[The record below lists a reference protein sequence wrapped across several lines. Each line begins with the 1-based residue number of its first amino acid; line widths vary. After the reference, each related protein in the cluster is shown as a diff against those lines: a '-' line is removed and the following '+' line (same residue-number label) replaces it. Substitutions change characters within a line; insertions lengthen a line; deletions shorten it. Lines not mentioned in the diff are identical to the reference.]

1 MPQRLPFDVPEQID
15 DHSSGVPSAQCPIHN
30 ILSPELRDAAEEA
43 PHLMAYLHKVP
54 FAEFGVPD
62 YYPEA
67 NRKLGDIKDPNL
79 IYRAGTSNTFI
90 HIFPDDAEARNY
102 YIAIEPVGD
111 NVTDLIEEME
121 YRLLDFVE
129 ILAEATTPE
138 QKTEVLL
145 KAVDDSAEIVDKR
158 PDPDA
163 DANEKAEKASAKAS
177 DKADKASAKE
187 SDKAAKVAAKAAAK
201 GEGGFLKL
209 PFGGGGG
216 GGGGGAKGGRIK
228 LTQQEANSLKYM
240 IVRDKVGMGPLE
252 PLISDNWIE
261 DISCSGVGPVYIEH
275 KIFGGLKSSI
285 NFDTHE
291 ELDDFVLKL
300 AEKMKKPV
308 TFRSP
313 IVDATLP
320 DGSRI
325 NIVYGGDVSKNGSNF
340 TIRKFMGLPLSIVD
354 ICNSGAMTWQM
365 AGYMSLVVEEGMNFF
380 VSGETA
386 SGKTTLMNAL
396 MTFIRPDAKI
406 VSIEDTP
413 EVMVP
418 HPNWVREVVRGQM
431 SQGGGAV
438 DMFGLLKAALR
449 QRPNEIIIGE
459 IRGEEGN
466 IAFQAMMT
474 GHAVCA
480 TFHAATV
487 EKLIQRVT
495 GVPISVPRTYVEN
508 LNCVVICS
516 AVRLPTGKMG
526 RRILSISE
534 IIGYDPSTGSFSFVE
549 VFRWDPVND
558 AFEFVGLNNSYLLEQ
573 RIAPARGLS
582 EKQRRLIY
590 KEVDRRGALL
600 QKLGESG
607 VNNFYELFK
616 LISKASK
623 QGLF

>member
-15 DHSSGVPSAQCPIHN
+15 DHKGGVATSQCPIHN
-30 ILSPELRDAAEEA
+30 LLAPALRDAAETA

-54 FAEFGVPD
+54 FSEFGVPD

-67 NRKLGDIKDPNL
+67 NRKMGDLVDPNL
-79 IYRAGTSNTFI
+79 IYAVKGNTFI
-90 HIFPDDAEARNY
+90 HIFPDHNEARNY
-102 YIAIEPVGD
+102 YIAIEPGTD
-111 NVTDLIEEME
+111 QLTDLMEDME

-129 ILAEATTPE
+129 ILADANTPE
-138 QKTEVLL
+138 EKTEVIL
-145 KAVDDSAEIVDKR
+145 KAIEDSCDVVDYVAPKSDGNDKN
-158 PDPDA
+158 DK
-163 DANEKAEKASAKAS
+163 EKAKAGKASK
-177 DKADKASAKE
+177 
-187 SDKAAKVAAKAAAK
+187 K

-216 GGGGGAKGGRIK
+216 AATKGGRLK
-228 LTQQEANSLKYM
+228 CTAADVESLRYM
-240 IVRDKVGMGPLE
+240 VIRDKVGMGPLE
-252 PLISDNWIE
+252 PFISDPWIE
-261 DISCSGVGPVYIEH
+261 DISCSGLGPVYIEH
-275 KIFGGLKSSI
+275 KIFGSLKSSV

-340 TIRKFMGLPLSIVD
+340 SIRKFMGIPLSIVD
-354 ICNSGAMTWQM
+354 VCNSGMMTWQM
-365 AGYMSLVVEEGMNFF
+365 AGYMSLIVEEGKNFF

-396 MTFIRPDAKI
+396 MTFVRPEAKI

-413 EVMVP
+413 EVQVP
-418 HPNWVREVVRGQM
+418 HPNWTREVVRGQM
-431 SQGGGAV
+431 SQGGGSV
-438 DMFGLLKAALR
+438 DMFSLLKAALR

-508 LNCVVICS
+508 LNVVVICS
-516 AVRLPTGKMG
+516 SVRLPTGKMG
-526 RRILSISE
+526 RRVINISE
-534 IIGYDPSTGSFSFVE
+534 IISYDPSSGSFSFVE
-549 VFRWDPVND
+549 IFRWDPVED
-558 AFEFVGLNNSYLLEQ
+558 VFEFVGLNNSYQLEQ
-573 RIAPARGLS
+573 HIAPRRGFS
-582 EKQRRLIY
+582 EKNRRLIY

-600 QKLGESG
+600 QKLAESG

-616 LISKASK
+616 LLSKAQK

>member
-1 MPQRLPFDVPEQID
+1 MPQRLPFEVPEQAD
-15 DHSSGVPSAQCPIHN
+15 DHKGGAARCPIHN
-30 ILSPELRDAAEEA
+30 LLSPELRDHADKA
-43 PHLMAYLHKVP
+43 PHLMSYLHKVP
-54 FAEFGVPD
+54 MAEFGVPD
-62 YYPEA
+62 FFPEV
-67 NRKLGDIKDPNL
+67 NRKMGDIKDPNL
-79 IYRAGTSNTFI
+79 IYPVGDNTFI
-90 HIFPDDAEARNY
+90 HIFPDTAEARNF
-102 YIAIEPVGD
+102 YIAIEPGSDDIGD
-111 NVTDLIEEME
+111 LLEQME
-121 YRLLDFVE
+121 FRLLDFVE

-138 QKTEVLL
+138 EKTEVLL
-145 KAVDDSAEIVDKR
+145 KAIDDTCEV
-158 PDPDA
+158 A
-163 DANEKAEKASAKAS
+163 DRAPALTAAAEKR
-177 DKADKASAKE
+177 
-187 SDKAAKVAAKAAAK
+187 

-209 PFGGGGG
+209 GGGGK
-216 GGGGGAKGGRIK
+216 AGGRSGKIK
-228 LTQQEANSLKYM
+228 LPASEIDSLKYM
-240 IVRDKVGMGPLE
+240 VIRDKVGMGPLE
-252 PLISDNWIE
+252 PLVADPWIE

-275 KIFGGLKSSI
+275 KVFGALKSSI

-340 TIRKFMGLPLSIVD
+340 TIRKFMGIPMSIVD
-354 ICNSGAMTWQM
+354 ICNSGMLTWQM
-365 AGYMSLVVEEGMNFF
+365 AGYLSLIVEEKMNFF

-396 MTFIRPDAKI
+396 MTFVPPEAKI

-413 EVMVP
+413 EVQVP
-418 HPNWVREVVRGQM
+418 HPNWTREVVRGQM
-431 SQGGGAV
+431 SQGGGSV
-438 DMFGLLKAALR
+438 DMFSLLKAALR

-508 LNCVVICS
+508 LNVVVIAS
-516 AVRLPTGKMG
+516 AVRLPSGKIG
-526 RRILSISE
+526 RRVISISE
-534 IIGYDPSTGSFSFVE
+534 IIGYDPTAGSFSFIE
-549 VFRWDPVND
+549 VYRWDPVKD
-558 AFEFVGLNNSYLLEQ
+558 EFEFTGLNNSYLLEQ
-573 RIAPARGLS
+573 RIAPSRGLS
-582 EKQRRLIY
+582 EKKRRLIY
-590 KEVDRRGALL
+590 KELDRRGALL
-600 QKLGESG
+600 QKLSESG
-607 VNNFYELFK
+607 VSNFYELFK
-616 LISKASK
+616 LLAKAQK

>member
-1 MPQRLPFDVPEQID
+1 MPARLPFDLPQDAAPD
-15 DHSSGVPSAQCPIHN
+15 DHSWGASPASCPIHG
-30 ILSPELRDAAEEA
+30 ILAPELREQADAN
-43 PHLMAYLHKVP
+43 PHLMAYLHRVP
-54 FAEFGVPD
+54 MAEFGVPE
-62 YYPEA
+62 YFPEIS
-67 NRKLGDIKDPNL
+67 RKMGDLKEPNL
-79 IYRAGTSNTFI
+79 IYPVGQNTFI
-90 HIFPDDAEARNY
+90 HIFPETAGDRNW
-102 YIAIEPVGD
+102 YIAIEPGSD
-111 NVTDLIEEME
+111 KIIELLEQME
-121 YRLLDFVE
+121 FRLLDFVE

-138 QKTEVLL
+138 EKTAVLL
-145 KAVDDSAEIVDKR
+145 KAIDDSCDVIDGKPRALATAMPNVD
-158 PDPDA
+158 A
-163 DANEKAEKASAKAS
+163 
-177 DKADKASAKE
+177 
-187 SDKAAKVAAKAAAK
+187 

-209 PFGGGGG
+209 PFASKGGGGG
-216 GGGGGAKGGRIK
+216 GK
-228 LTQQEANSLKYM
+228 LRVTPADYESLRYM
-240 IVRDKVGMGPLE
+240 VIRDKVGMGPLE

-261 DISCSGVGPVYIEH
+261 DISCSGLGPVYIEH
-275 KIFGGLKSSI
+275 KVFKGLKSSI

-340 TIRKFMGLPLSIVD
+340 TIRKFMGIPLSIID
-354 ICNSGAMTWQM
+354 ICESGALTYQM
-365 AGYMSLVVEEGMNFF
+365 AGYLSLIVEEGMNFF

-396 MTFIRPDAKI
+396 MTFIPPHAKI

-413 EVMVP
+413 EVQVP
-418 HPNWVREVVRGQM
+418 HPNWTREVVRGA
-431 SQGGGAV
+431 SAQGTGV
-438 DMFGLLKAALR
+438 DMFSLLKAALR
-449 QRPNEIIIGE
+449 QRPNMIIIGE

-474 GHAVCA
+474 GHAVSA

-495 GVPISVPRTYVEN
+495 GAPISVPRTYVDN
-508 LNCVVICS
+508 LNVVVIAS
-516 AVRLPTGKMG
+516 AVRLPNGKAG
-526 RRILSISE
+526 RRIISISE
-534 IIGYDPSTGSFSFVE
+534 IIGYDPVQNSFSFVE
-549 VFRWDPVND
+549 VFRWDPVRD
-558 AFEFVGLNNSYLLEQ
+558 EFEFVGLNNSYLLEQ
-573 RIAPARGLS
+573 RIAPTRGLS
-582 EKQRRLIY
+582 EKRRSEIY

-616 LISKASK
+616 LLSKAQK

>member
-1 MPQRLPFDVPEQID
+1 MPARLPFDVAPD
-15 DHSSGVPSAQCPIHN
+15 ALPDGHSGAAAASCPIHG
-30 ILSPELRDAAEEA
+30 LLAPDLREQAEA
-43 PHLMAYLHKVP
+43 NPHLMTYLHRVP
-54 FAEFGVPD
+54 MAEFGVPE
-62 YYPEA
+62 YFPEI
-67 NRKLGDIKDPNL
+67 NRKMGDLKEPNL
-79 IYRAGTSNTFI
+79 IYPVGQNTFI
-90 HIFPDDAEARNY
+90 HIYPETAGDRNWY
-102 YIAIEPVGD
+102 VAIEPGSD
-111 NVTDLIEEME
+111 KITDLIEQME
-121 YRLLDFVE
+121 FRLLDFVE
-129 ILAEATTPE
+129 ILAEAHEPE
-138 QKTEVLL
+138 EKTAVLL
-145 KAVDDSAEIVDKR
+145 KAIDDSCDIIDG
-158 PDPDA
+158 
-163 DANEKAEKASAKAS
+163 EKPALASAMPNV
-177 DKADKASAKE
+177 DP
-187 SDKAAKVAAKAAAK
+187 

-209 PFGGGGG
+209 PFASKSAGGAGGG
-216 GGGGGAKGGRIK
+216 K
-228 LTQQEANSLKYM
+228 LRVTRAEYDSLRYM
-240 IVRDKVGMGPLE
+240 VIRDKVGMGPLE

-261 DISCSGVGPVYIEH
+261 DISCSGIGPVYIEH
-275 KIFGGLKSSI
+275 KVFKGLKSSI

-340 TIRKFMGLPLSIVD
+340 TIRKFMGIPLSVID
-354 ICNSGAMTWQM
+354 ICESGAMTYQM
-365 AGYMSLVVEEGMNFF
+365 CGYLSLIVEEGLNFF

-396 MTFIRPDAKI
+396 MTFVPPHAKI

-413 EVMVP
+413 EVVVP
-418 HPNWVREVVRGQM
+418 HPNWTREVVRGAS
-431 SQGGGAV
+431 SQGTGV
-438 DMFGLLKAALR
+438 DMFALLKAALR
-449 QRPNEIIIGE
+449 QRPNMIIIGE

-474 GHAVCA
+474 GHAVSA

-495 GVPISVPRTYVEN
+495 GAPISVPRTYVDN
-508 LNCVVICS
+508 LNVVVIAS
-516 AVRLPTGKMG
+516 AVRLPSGKPG
-526 RRILSISE
+526 RRIISISE
-534 IIGYDPSTGSFSFVE
+534 IIGYDPVQGSFSFVE
-549 VFRWDPVND
+549 IFRWDPVHD
-558 AFEFVGLNNSYLLEQ
+558 EFEFVGLNNSYLLEQ
-573 RIAPARGLS
+573 RIAPSRGLS
-582 EKQRRLIY
+582 EKRRREIY

-616 LISKASK
+616 LLSKAQK

>member
-1 MPQRLPFDVPEQID
+1 MPQRLPFEGPEQID
-15 DHSSGVPSAQCPIHN
+15 DHKAGSAALCPISN
-30 ILSPELRDAAEEA
+30 LLEPELRERAEKA
-43 PHLMAYLHKVP
+43 PHLMRYLHKVP
-54 FAEFGVPD
+54 FAEYGVPD
-62 YYPEA
+62 YYAEA
-67 NRKLGDIKDPNL
+67 SRKLGDMKDPNL
-79 IYRAGTSNTFI
+79 IYPVGKNSFV
-90 HIFPDDAEARNY
+90 HIFPDHAEARNY
-102 YIAIEPVGD
+102 YIAIEPDSDSLGEF
-111 NVTDLIEEME
+111 IEQME
-121 YRLLDFVE
+121 FRLLDFVE
-129 ILAEATTPE
+129 ILADATSPEDKTAVLLQAIEDTCEITDRTPE
-138 QKTEVLL
+138 ETRDL
-145 KAVDDSAEIVDKR
+145 A
-158 PDPDA
+158 
-163 DANEKAEKASAKAS
+163 
-177 DKADKASAKE
+177 
-187 SDKAAKVAAKAAAK
+187 VAAKAAKK

-209 PFGGGGG
+209 PFGGGKSSGG
-216 GGGGGAKGGRIK
+216 GGKGGKLR
-228 LTQQEANSLKYM
+228 LTQSDFDSLKYM
-240 IVRDKVGMGPLE
+240 VIRDKVGMGPLE
-252 PLISDNWIE
+252 PLISDPWIE

-275 KIFGGLKSSI
+275 KIFQGLKSSI
-285 NFDTHE
+285 TFDTHE

-354 ICNSGAMTWQM
+354 VCNSGMMTWQM
-365 AGYMSLVVEEGMNFF
+365 AGYMSLIVEEGMNFF

-396 MTFIRPDAKI
+396 MTFVRPDAKI

-413 EVMVP
+413 EVQVP

-495 GVPISVPRTYVEN
+495 GAPISVPRSYVEN
-508 LNCVVICS
+508 LNVVVICS
-516 AVRLPTGKMG
+516 AVRLPSGRLG
-526 RRILSISE
+526 RRVIAISE
-534 IIGYDPSTGSFSFVE
+534 IIGYDPIAGSFSFVE
-549 VFRWDPVND
+549 VFRWDPIKDV
-558 AFEFVGLNNSYLLEQ
+558 FEFVGLNNSFLLEQ
-573 RIAPARGLS
+573 RVAPARGFD
-582 EKQRRLIY
+582 EKRRRMIY

-616 LISKASK
+616 LLSKAQK

>member
-15 DHSSGVPSAQCPIHN
+15 DHKPGVASSQCPIHN
-30 ILSPELRDAAEEA
+30 LLAPELRDAADAA

-54 FAEFGVPD
+54 FSEFGVPD
-62 YYPEA
+62 YYPEMS
-67 NRKLGDIKDPNL
+67 RKMGDIVDPNL
-79 IYRAGTSNTFI
+79 IYPVKGGTFI
-90 HIFPDDAEARNY
+90 HIFPDHNEARNY
-102 YIAIEPVGD
+102 YIAIEPGTD
-111 NVTDLIEEME
+111 QLTDLIEDME

-129 ILAEATTPE
+129 ILADANSPE
-138 QKTEVLL
+138 EKTEVIL
-145 KAVDDSAEIVDKR
+145 KAIEDSCDIVDYAAPK
-158 PDPDA
+158 PDD
-163 DANEKAEKASAKAS
+163 NEKAEKAEKDKS
-177 DKADKASAKE
+177 DKARAKAEKASK
-187 SDKAAKVAAKAAAK
+187 K

-216 GGGGGAKGGRIK
+216 GGGTATKGGRIK
-228 LTQQEANSLKYM
+228 CTASDVESLRYM
-240 IVRDKVGMGPLE
+240 VIRDKVGMGPLE
-252 PLISDNWIE
+252 PFISDPWIE
-261 DISCSGVGPVYIEH
+261 DISCSGIGPVYIEH
-275 KIFGGLKSSI
+275 KIFGALKSSV

-340 TIRKFMGLPLSIVD
+340 TIRKFMGIPLSIVD
-354 ICNSGAMTWQM
+354 VCNSGMMTWQM
-365 AGYMSLVVEEGMNFF
+365 AGYMSLIVEEGMNFF

-396 MTFIRPDAKI
+396 MTFVRPDAKI

-413 EVMVP
+413 EVQVP
-418 HPNWVREVVRGQM
+418 HPNWTREVVRGQM
-431 SQGGGAV
+431 SQGGGSV
-438 DMFGLLKAALR
+438 DMFSLLKAALR

-508 LNCVVICS
+508 LNVVVICS
-516 AVRLPTGKMG
+516 AVRLPNGKLG
-526 RRILSISE
+526 RRVINISE
-534 IIGYDPSTGSFSFVE
+534 IISYDPTSGSFSFVE
-549 VFRWDPVND
+549 IFRWDPVKD
-558 AFEFVGLNNSYLLEQ
+558 IFEFTGLNSSYQLEQ
-573 RIAPARGLS
+573 HIAPRRGFS
-582 EKQRRLIY
+582 EKNRRLIY

-607 VNNFYELFK
+607 VSNFYELFK
-616 LISKASK
+616 LLSKAQK

>member
-1 MPQRLPFDVPEQID
+1 MPQRLPFDGPEGAAD
-15 DHSSGVPSAQCPIHN
+15 DHAGGAAAQCPIHN
-30 ILSPELRDAAEEA
+30 LLAPELREQAEGA

-54 FAEFGVPD
+54 MGEFGVPD
-62 YYPEA
+62 FYPEA
-67 NRKLGDIKDPNL
+67 NRKMGDIKDPNL
-79 IYRAGTSNTFI
+79 IYPVGANTFI
-90 HIFPDDAEARNY
+90 HIFPDHAEARNY
-102 YIAIEPVGD
+102 YIAIEPSSDALGE
-111 NVTDLIEEME
+111 LLEQME
-121 YRLLDFVE
+121 YKLLDFVE
-129 ILAEATTPE
+129 ILADARSVEE
-138 QKTEVLL
+138 KTEVLL
-145 KAVDDSAEIVDKR
+145 KAIDDSTD
-158 PDPDA
+158 
-163 DANEKAEKASAKAS
+163 
-177 DKADKASAKE
+177 
-187 SDKAAKVAAKAAAK
+187 VAAGGREVAMAESGKR
-201 GEGGFLKL
+201 GEGGFIKL
-209 PFGGGGG
+209 PFGGGQ
-216 GGGGGAKGGRIK
+216 AKGGGRLK
-228 LTQQEANSLKYM
+228 VTGGDYESLRYM
-240 IVRDKVGMGPLE
+240 LIRDKVGMGPLE
-252 PLISDNWIE
+252 PLISDPWIE
-261 DISCSGVGPVYIEH
+261 DISCSGLGPVYIEH

-308 TFRSP
+308 TFRNP

-340 TIRKFMGLPLSIVD
+340 TIRKFMGIPLSIVD
-354 ICNSGAMTWQM
+354 ICNSGALTWQM
-365 AGYMSLVVEEGMNFF
+365 AGYLSLIVEEGMNFF

-413 EVMVP
+413 EVQVP
-418 HPNWVREVVRGQM
+418 HPNWTREVVRGAM
-431 SQGGGAV
+431 SQGGGSV
-438 DMFGLLKAALR
+438 DMFSLLKAALR

-495 GVPISVPRTYVEN
+495 GHPINVPRTYVEN
-508 LNCVVICS
+508 LNVVVICS
-516 AVRLPTGKMG
+516 AVRLPSGKIG
-526 RRILSISE
+526 RRIISISE
-534 IIGYDPSTGSFSFVE
+534 IVGYDPVNGSFSFVE
-549 VFRWDPVND
+549 IFRWDAVND
-558 AFEFVGLNNSYLLEQ
+558 AFEFVGFNNSYLLEQ
-573 RIAPARGLS
+573 RIAPARGLD
-582 EKQRRLIY
+582 EKRRRLIY

-600 QKLGESG
+600 QKLSESG
-607 VNNFYELFK
+607 VTNFYELFK
-616 LISKASK
+616 LLSKAQK